1 MITRRG
7 GLFILFSISL
17 ELFALSFYAMRD
29 FSDFVN
35 DALGIDLTMFFP
47 NIRNLIYI
55 SPPLIILS
63 SIMLVSITI
72 SYMQYSFLTR
82 IEFIS
87 IDRKLSANRCFAGDF
102 ITITIR
108 VKNNSRFWIGN
119 IFLSDIIPDTFDLV
133 LGENYI
139 STTLPPRT
147 TIEFS
152 YVVRSG
158 VRGIYR
164 IGPLQVVLQDRAG
177 FFIKQYLIENYDEIK
192 VYPSYEDVRRLEY
205 LQKAY
210 GSILFGRYRVREK
223 GHGYDFWGIRKY
235 EIGDSVK
242 SIDWKASARVGSLMV
257 REYEA
262 ERNIK
267 LYIFIDA
274 SSSMGAGS
282 MRLTKLDYVA
292 RAAILLS
299 YLANRSQDLFGLVV
313 FSEGI
318 REFIPANKGRRHFY
332 RILNVL
338 ASIDAEG
345 SSNLSRT
352 MKEFVMREKR
362 AALVIVLS
370 DLEGD
375 PTIIEE
381 AVRIGLARKINFLF
395 IAPIGPLFE
404 RVSSDEVTQSFFEIV
419 FTEYIKRREQIKSRL
434 AKYSILVMDV
444 GPEDLIAVALETFLK
459 AKARGIGVV

>member
-1 MITRRG
+1 LITRRG
-7 GLFILFSISL
+7 GLFVLFSVSL

-29 FSDFVN
+29 FANFIN
-35 DALGIDLTMFFP
+35 DVFGIDLTVFLP
-47 NIRNLIYI
+47 NIYNLIHL

-72 SYMQYSFLTR
+72 SYIQYSFLTR

-87 IDRKLSANRCFAGDF
+87 IERRLSANRCFAGDF
-102 ITITIR
+102 ITVTIR
-108 VKNNSRFWIGN
+108 VTNNSRFWVGN
-119 IFLSDIIPDTFDLV
+119 LFLSDIIPDTFDLV
-133 LGENYI
+133 LGENYV
-139 STTLPPRT
+139 STALPPRS

-152 YVVRSG
+152 YVIRSG
-158 VRGIYR
+158 VRGVYKL
-164 IGPLQVVLQDRAG
+164 GPLQVVLRDRAG
-177 FFIKQYLIENYDEIK
+177 FFIKQYLLENYDEVR

-242 SIDWKASARVGSLMV
+242 SIDWKASARMGSLMV

-262 ERNIK
+262 EKNIK

-274 SSSMGAGS
+274 SSSMSAGS

-299 YLANRSQDLFGLVV
+299 YLANRAQDLFGLVV

-332 RILNVL
+332 RILDAL

-362 AALVIVLS
+362 AALGIVLS

-381 AVRIGLARKINFLF
+381 AVRVGLARKISLLF

-404 RVSSDEVTQSFFEIV
+404 RVSSDEMAQSFFEIV
-419 FTEYIKRREQIKSRL
+419 LTEYIRRREQIKNRL
-434 AKYSILVMDV
+434 ARYSVPVIDV

-459 AKARGIGVV
+459 AKARGIAMV

>member
-7 GLFILFSISL
+7 GLFVLFSISL

-29 FSDFVN
+29 FAWFVY
-35 DALGIDLTMFFP
+35 DVFGIDLSLFFP
-47 NIRNLIYI
+47 NIYNLVYL
-55 SPPLIILS
+55 SPPLIVLS
-63 SIMLVSITI
+63 SIMLVSITVSFI
-72 SYMQYSFLTR
+72 QYRFFTR
-82 IEFIS
+82 IEFIG
-87 IDRKLSANRCFAGDF
+87 IERELSTDRCFAGDF
-102 ITITIR
+102 ITVT
-108 VKNNSRFWIGN
+108 VKILNKSRFWISN
-119 IFLSDIIPDTFDLV
+119 LFISDIIPDTFDLA

-139 STTLPPRT
+139 STALPPNKQV
-147 TIEFS
+147 EFS
-152 YVVRSG
+152 YVIRSG

-164 IGPLQVVLQDRAG
+164 IGPLQIVLRDKAG
-177 FFIKQYLIENYDEIK
+177 FFIKQYLVEYYSEIR
-192 VYPSYEDVRRLEY
+192 VYPSYEDVRRMEF

-235 EIGDSVK
+235 EVGDSVR

-262 ERNIK
+262 EKNIK

-274 SSSMGAGS
+274 SASMSAGLV
-282 MRLTKLDYVA
+282 RLTKLDYVA
-292 RAAILLS
+292 RAAVLLS

-313 FSEGI
+313 FSDGI
-318 REFIPANKGRRHFY
+318 KEFIPANKGRRHFY
-332 RILNVL
+332 RILDAL
-338 ASIDAEG
+338 AGVDAEG
-345 SSNLSRT
+345 VSNLSRT

-362 AALVIVLS
+362 AALGIVLS

-404 RVSSDEVTQSFFEIV
+404 RVSNDEITRAFYEVV
-419 FTEYIKRREQIKSRL
+419 LTEYMKRRDQVKNRL
-434 AKYSILVMDV
+434 AKYAVSVIDV
-444 GPEDLIAVALETFLK
+444 GPEDLIAVALETYLK
-459 AKARGIGVV
+459 AKARGMGMF